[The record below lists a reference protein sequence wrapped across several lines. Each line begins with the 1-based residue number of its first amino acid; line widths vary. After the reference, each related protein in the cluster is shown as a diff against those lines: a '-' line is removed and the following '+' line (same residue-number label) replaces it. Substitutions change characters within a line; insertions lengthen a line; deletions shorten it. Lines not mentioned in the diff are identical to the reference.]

1 MPSWG
6 YPVTAASNWSCCNS
20 CNHCNP
26 VQYRPSFA
34 CFEIIQP
41 PHLLPDQTWI
51 RLDHNTTVL
60 HTSYLALLRHLF
72 QLRARNQ
79 ALSPCVSSA
88 PSSDSP
94 ASGTPQTL
102 CAPAQPHTTSTPR
115 SPPPTTGLHKLKK
128 KRVGMK
134 ESQTLETLNPI
145 TFKRE
150 KGKTPQHQGFP
161 RDSST

>member
-1 MPSWG
+1 MQTSFPQMPSWG

-26 VQYRPSFA
+26 VQHRPSFA

-41 PHLLPDQTWI
+41 PHLLPDRTWI

-60 HTSYLALLRHLF
+60 HTSYLALLRQLF

-79 ALSPCVSSA
+79 TLSPCVSSA

-94 ASGTPQTL
+94 ASGTPKPYALLHSHTPHPPHA
-102 CAPAQPHTTSTPR
+102 APLR
-115 SPPPTTGLHKLKK
+115 PTVCMLKK
-128 KRVGMK
+128 EQVGMK
-134 ESQTLETLNPI
+134 ES
-145 TFKRE
+145 
-150 KGKTPQHQGFP
+150 
-161 RDSST
+161 